1 ATLALKT
8 LLQLA
13 NGEKNSIYTAMLALN
28 ALDYTEGRAK
38 PYIDTINDLPKQAK
52 VVPPRMGNYIRRL
65 LEKTTADLK

>member
-1 ATLALKT
+1 
-8 LLQLA
+8 
-13 NGEKNSIYTAMLALN
+13 MLALN
-28 ALDYTEGRAK
+28 ALDYTEARAK